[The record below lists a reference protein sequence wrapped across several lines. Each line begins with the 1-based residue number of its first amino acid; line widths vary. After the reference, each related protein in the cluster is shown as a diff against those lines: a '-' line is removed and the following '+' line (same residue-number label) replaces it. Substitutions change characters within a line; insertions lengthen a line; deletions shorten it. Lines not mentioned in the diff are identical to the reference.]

1 MLLPGCFSVC
11 CVPPPPP
18 QISIMSVGYS
28 SKEFS
33 LVTGCNQKHRS
44 CQSLKVY
51 LFEVGW
57 SSLMVVEVSKWRNST
72 VGCWK
77 VHEKKVSEKVVM
89 NTSKLDVHLLGP
101 MLQQMIQ
108 HYLQIFVDLD
118 AQHGTWMQITAFFT
132 AKYSNNMSIQ
142 GFFSTIRQSFCVT
155 KRHWLWVSG
164 ICIHVLWPFWATL
177 ADLGRQCRDAWC
189 SNNSHGSGIEGNA
202 PWEAPEKWGSNWAQN
217 PESRVAAWWLI
228 HR

>member
-1 MLLPGCFSVC
+1 MC
-11 CVPPPPP
+11 CVSPP
-18 QISIMSVGYS
+18 QISSMSVGYS
-28 SKEFS
+28 S
-33 LVTGCNQKHRS
+33 TGCNQKHRS

-101 MLQQMIQ
+101 MLLKKQMIQ

-118 AQHGTWMQITAFFT
+118 AQHGT
-132 AKYSNNMSIQ
+132 
-142 GFFSTIRQSFCVT
+142 
-155 KRHWLWVSG
+155 
-164 ICIHVLWPFWATL
+164 
-177 ADLGRQCRDAWC
+177 
-189 SNNSHGSGIEGNA
+189 
-202 PWEAPEKWGSNWAQN
+202 
-217 PESRVAAWWLI
+217 
-228 HR
+228 